1 MQDIFLINLSK
12 VFSGIIERK
21 VAVINIFS
29 ENIQEMSERYF
40 HDEFVCDSI
49 RHSAIKNTPPF
60 KENCKYRDELRE
72 VQKHEGN
79 HQDAKHLYIRGW
91 MQTVNLAVG
100 CIVLGVLIYNRN
112 VNKSV

>member
-40 HDEFVCDSI
+40 HDEFVCDSVPAGKQNQ
-49 RHSAIKNTPPF
+49 SPF